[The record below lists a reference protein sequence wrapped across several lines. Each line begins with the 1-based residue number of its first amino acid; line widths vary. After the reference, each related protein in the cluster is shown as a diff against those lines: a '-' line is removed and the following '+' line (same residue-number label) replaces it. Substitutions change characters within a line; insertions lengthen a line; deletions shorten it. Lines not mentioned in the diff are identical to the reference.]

1 MVDTTVSV
9 HQPNFLP
16 WLKLLDKILAS
27 DVYVAYDTAQYTKS
41 EYHARQAVRRQTGT
55 AWLSVPVRHVR
66 GTQRPIKDVRIDNSQ
81 PFRRRH
87 LQVLRTSYEDTPYF
101 DEVFPLIEAVYAR
114 GQAGLVELNL
124 DLIET
129 LCSYLDQ
136 PVRIVRAST
145 LPHQGDRTDRL
156 VQLVR
161 NAGGSEH
168 LTSTYGADHQ
178 VVEWGKF
185 ARAGV
190 AVRSQEFEH
199 PRYDQIGEE
208 FIPNLASID
217 MLFACG
223 RETREILAGRRRTV
237 RVEVASIDQME
248 QVR

>member
-1 MVDTTVSV
+1 MAETTVSV

-27 DVYVAYDTAQYTKS
+27 DVYVAYDTVQYTKS
-41 EYHARQAVRRQTGT
+41 EYHARQKVRRHTGT

-66 GTQRPIKDVRIDNSQ
+66 GTHQLIRDVRIDNSQ
-81 PFRRRH
+81 PFRDRH
-87 LQVLRTSYEDTPYF
+87 LQVLRTSYEGTPYYE
-101 DEVFPLIEAVYAR
+101 EVFPLIEAVYAR
-114 GQAGLVELNL
+114 DQERLVDLNL
-124 DLIET
+124 ELIET
-129 LCSYLDQ
+129 LCSYLDA

-145 LPHQGDRTDRL
+145 LPHEGDRTDRL

-178 VVEWGKF
+178 VVEWDKF
-185 ARAGV
+185 PRAGIT
-190 AVRSQEFEH
+190 VRSQEFEH
-199 PRYDQIGEE
+199 PTYQQIGEE
-208 FIPNLASID
+208 FVPNLAAID

-223 RETREILAGRRRTV
+223 RETSEILAGRRRTV
-237 RVEVASIDQME
+237 RVEVASISQLE